1 MNWYSLKNRIKY
13 NWKRTLAILFASLGV
28 AMQMGLF
35 VILFVGGTPDFLTII
50 SYFIVLVAY
59 YYLLTGNIKGTT
71 IAYRGMMLFV
81 FFTFFDFA
89 TFFLL
94 NFLSLGG
101 LIFSSDVITS
111 VLSIAMLASWVL
123 GFVGGLM
130 TYISFKRYS
139 TFGNKTTYETVRN
152 WCLLFVISV
161 IVSYGLTIALDVL
174 AYMSEGVTDSVTI
187 FLNVMEPVSVIC
199 MALCTYF
206 TVLRLKE
213 N

>member
-35 VILFVGGTPDFLTII
+35 VILFVGGEPDLLSII

-89 TFFLL
+89 TYFLF
-94 NFLSLGG
+94 NFLSVAE
-101 LIFSSDVITS
+101 LIFSGEVLTS

-123 GFVGGLM
+123 GFIGGIM
-130 TYISFKRYS
+130 TYISFKKYS
-139 TFGNKTTYETVRN
+139 TFGNKVTYETVRN
-152 WCLLFVISV
+152 WCLLFVISI
-161 IVSYGLTIALDVL
+161 IVSYGLTIALEVFSYL
-174 AYMSEGVTDSVTI
+174 SAGITDSVTI
-187 FLNVMEPVSVIC
+187 FLNIMEPISIIC
-199 MALCTYF
+199 MGLCTYF